1 METIK
6 LYYENPRM
14 AVFTASVLYCR
25 EEDGGFSV
33 LLDRTAFYPEGG
45 GQPCDTGALGNAK
58 VLEVRDKGGE
68 ILHLCDRA
76 LNVGAQVE
84 GCVDRVRRF
93 DFTQQHSADHIISG
107 VIHSLFG
114 LENVGFHMGADTTTI
129 DLGGVLMPEELA
141 GAERAANEAIWRD
154 IPVQTLFPSPEEL
167 SALEYRSKKELSGQV
182 RLVKIE
188 GVDLCACCGT
198 HVLRTGEVG
207 MIKIISS
214 VPFRGGTRFEMV
226 AGRRAYEYMS
236 RVAEQNHE
244 ISALL
249 SAKPLETAAAVR
261 RLHGECEDMKTLRA
275 GDEKRRF
282 ASVARTLAGAGDV
295 LVFVSGLSADG
306 VRRLAIAVMEN
317 CGGIAAVF
325 SGSDETGYAFAV
337 GQTGG
342 DLSGLS
348 KKMNAALSGRGGGK
362 PESIQGRAGAS
373 RAAAESLF
381 AGFKIFEGDM
391 V

>member
-6 LYYENPRM
+6 LYYENQRM
-14 AVFTASVLYCR
+14 TAFTADVLSCR
-25 EEDGGFSV
+25 EEDGGFSAV
-33 LLDRTAFYPEGG
+33 LDQTAFYPEGG
-45 GQPCDTGALGNAK
+45 GQPCDLGTLGNAK
-58 VLEVRDKGGE
+58 VLAVREKGGE
-68 ILHLCDRA
+68 ILHFCDRELA
-76 LNVGAQVE
+76 VGARVE
-84 GCVDRVRRF
+84 GRIDRARRF

-107 VIHSLFG
+107 IIHSRFG

-129 DLGGVLMPEELA
+129 DLGGALTPEELA

-154 IPVQTLFPSPEEL
+154 IPVETLFPSPEGL

-188 GVDLCACCGT
+188 GIDLCACCGT

-214 VPFRGGTRFEMV
+214 VPFRGGTRFEMA

-244 ISALL
+244 ISVLL
-249 SAKPLETAAAVR
+249 SAKQLETAAAVR
-261 RLHGECEDMKTLRA
+261 RLHGECEELKALRA

-282 ASVARTLAGAGDV
+282 ESVARKLAGSGDV
-295 LVFVSGLSADG
+295 LVFASGLSADG
-306 VRRLAIAVMEN
+306 VRRLAITVMEN

-342 DLSGLS
+342 DLRGLS

-362 PESIQGRAGAS
+362 PEFIQGRANAS
-373 RAAAESLF
+373 RAAAESFF

>member
-6 LYYENPRM
+6 LYYENPNM
-14 AVFTASVLYCR
+14 GDFTAAVLSCR
-25 EEDGGFSV
+25 EEDGGFFV

-45 GQPCDTGALGNAK
+45 GQPCDIGTLGNAK
-58 VLEVRDKGGE
+58 VLAVFERGGE

-76 LNVGAQVE
+76 LTVGARVE
-84 GCVDRVRRF
+84 GCVDRARRF

-107 VIHSLFG
+107 VIHSRFG

-129 DLGGVLMPEELA
+129 DLGGVLTPGELA

-154 IPVQTLFPSPEEL
+154 IPIETLFPSPEEL
-167 SALEYRSKKELSGQV
+167 SALQYRSKKELSGQV

-261 RLHGECEDMKTLRA
+261 RLHGECEEMKAMRA

-282 ASVARTLAGAGDV
+282 ASVARTLSGAGDV
-295 LVFVSGLSADG
+295 LVFASGLSADG

-325 SGSDETGYAFAV
+325 SGSGETGYAFAV

-342 DLSGLS
+342 DLRGLS

-362 PESIQGRAGAS
+362 PEFVQGRANAS
-373 RAAAESLF
+373 RAAVESF
-381 AGFKIFEGDM
+381 FGGFKIFEGDM